1 MHHEPIIRLN
11 LCPDCG
17 HCPEVRVYPDRV
29 EIGEE
34 PHLATLTREQW
45 GVLVEAVRH
54 GKLEAPAIGGQ
65 GCPCGCPEPG
75 CGCGCPLCG

>member
-1 MHHEPIIRLN
+1 MSQEPMVRFS

-34 PHLATLTREQW
+34 PRIAVLSREQW
-45 GVLVEAVRH
+45 GVLVEAVRQ
-54 GKLEAPAIGGQ
+54 GNLEGPSAQKGT
-65 GCPCGCPEPG
+65 CP
-75 CGCGCPLCG
+75 CGCGCPCCG